1 MLTSVQIRVNIGV
14 CEPTKVAGGGK
25 SVKVAQLAYDS
36 WAEEERL
43 FKSVKLVKG
52 GIREGSSVL
61 KFSDDSTFSASELSF
76 IVLHVATN
84 RMD

>member
-1 MLTSVQIRVNIGV
+1 MSL
-14 CEPTKVAGGGK
+14 K
-25 SVKVAQLAYDS
+25 QLPDPVS
-36 WAEEERL
+36 
-43 FKSVKLVKG
+43 G
-52 GIREGSSVL
+52 MNIREGSSVL